1 MLWKKW
7 AFRVNW
13 GLNFRYLYYSYSCL
27 QLFTVLHYT
36 DHSFS
41 GFACQFILSTF
52 YTTFHA
58 ESSHDGLCAAGAA
71 SIRTYVHVSACGW
84 VLLDEWICWHSF
96 KSTCHNLRLVSEN
109 DAKLRWLKQRQEKD
123 AKQEMSERDP
133 QEEGRKERRLER
145 LSERSSNLLF

>member
-1 MLWKKW
+1 M
-7 AFRVNW
+7 V
-13 GLNFRYLYYSYSCL
+13 CV
-27 QLFTVLHYT
+27 QLVLP
-36 DHSFS
+36 
-41 GFACQFILSTF
+41 L
-52 YTTFHA
+52 
-58 ESSHDGLCAAGAA
+58 
-71 SIRTYVHVSACGW
+71 YVHMCMCLHVGGC
-84 VLLDEWICWHSF
+84 CWTSEYVDSF